1 MRTMQAIREF
11 ITFQKDIGP
20 GVSVRID
27 GVPASIHGEKKI
39 RAFDRPT
46 AYRLEHFLLAARERM
61 ANGETDIR
69 FDFSDTGSIASRRL
83 QTRST

>member
-1 MRTMQAIREF
+1 MQTVREL
-11 ITFQKDIGP
+11 ITFQKNIGP

-69 FDFSDTGSIASRRL
+69 FDFSDAGSIDSRRSANGA
-83 QTRST
+83 T